1 MSAQPITIVAIAWFA
16 ASPSL
21 GLAHSPQEV
30 RGVRVDTQAPS
41 KAWPGLVET
50 GRTEAELIAVLET
63 KPSDLQPYLELAS
76 LYDRAGRTDDAA
88 KVLRRALGVH
98 PQTSAVYA
106 AMLIV
111 YGGLGDNTHR
121 DKIAEVSEEWVKADP
136 TNPQPLF
143 ALGNVHLS
151 RAREAR
157 DRLTDALIH
166 LDRAKQV
173 IDDAVRLG
181 PSDISVLA
189 LRMAIAKQRLAL
201 TEDPA
206 EREQLQRE
214 IAKGTWASSQ
224 MTWADGS
231 ASGAKAV
238 SLPATAQISN
248 AVRVGG
254 NVKVPAKI
262 KDVKPVYPADAL
274 QSRVQGVVIF
284 EVVIDEAGKV
294 AEARVL
300 RSIPLLDQAAQEA
313 VRQWQF
319 TPTLIDDSPV
329 PVILTV
335 TVQFTLPPQ

>member
-1 MSAQPITIVAIAWFA
+1 MSAQSITIVAIAWFVA
-16 ASPSL
+16 WPSL
-21 GLAHSPQEV
+21 AIGQSPQGV
-30 RGVRVDTQAPS
+30 RGVPVDTQRPS
-41 KAWPGLVET
+41 KAWPRLVET
-50 GRTEAELIAVLET
+50 GRTEAELIAVLES
-63 KPSDLQPYLELAS
+63 KPSDLQPYLELAYI
-76 LYDRAGRTDDAA
+76 YDRTGRTDDAA

-98 PQTSAVYA
+98 PQTGAVYA

-111 YGGLGDNTHR
+111 YGGLGDTKHR
-121 DKIAEVSEEWVKADP
+121 DKIAEISEEWVKAEP

-157 DRLTDALIH
+157 DRPTDALIH

-181 PSDISVLA
+181 PSEISVLA

-231 ASGAKAV
+231 ASGVKAV
-238 SLPATAQISN
+238 SASQITN

-254 NVKVPAKI
+254 NVKVPTKI

-300 RSIPLLDQAAQEA
+300 RSIPMLDQAAQEA
-313 VRQWQF
+313 VRQWEF
-319 TPTLIDDSPV
+319 TPTLLNDSPV